1 MVTLSNAALK
11 DDLEKAVAKS
21 FAEFDRRNPRSREED
36 EKAASFMPGGNTRTV
51 IFHPPFPLTIAR
63 GEGQYVWDIDGHR
76 YTNFVGEFG
85 AGLFGHSNPEIT
97 QAIRHAIEDGTV
109 LGGPNRYERIL
120 AAELVGRF
128 PSIDKVRFTNSG
140 TEANMM
146 AISVSRVVSGRPK
159 VMVFEGA
166 YHGGVFLFAHGG
178 SPINAPFDYVM
189 APFNNI
195 EKTVELVERHA
206 DELACVVIEP
216 MQGSGGMI
224 PARKEFLQ
232 TLRDVTR
239 RHGIILIFDEVVTSR
254 LSGGGLQQILGIT
267 PDMTTLGKYIGGGT
281 TFGAFGGRDDI
292 MARFDPRSPHAIA
305 HAGTFNN
312 NVITH
317 AAGSTA
323 MTRVYTPEVAESFN
337 AMGGRFRERLNGIIR
352 KHGLPMIVTGLGSIM
367 QLHCCEGPMNDE
379 HDAERDNELKS
390 RLLFHELLARDQRMT
405 WRNSMLL
412 CLPMT
417 DDDLDSYCRAFEDV
431 LSEHGHLL
439 AME

>member
-1 MVTLSNAALK
+1 
-11 DDLEKAVAKS
+11 
-21 FAEFDRRNPRSREED
+21 
-36 EKAASFMPGGNTRTV
+36 
-51 IFHPPFPLTIAR
+51 
-63 GEGQYVWDIDGHR
+63 
-76 YTNFVGEFG
+76 
-85 AGLFGHSNPEIT
+85 
-97 QAIRHAIEDGTV
+97 
-109 LGGPNRYERIL
+109 
-120 AAELVGRF
+120 
-128 PSIDKVRFTNSG
+128 
-140 TEANMM
+140 MM
-146 AISVSRVVSGRPK
+146 AISISRVVSGRSK

-189 APFNNI
+189 APFNDI

-232 TLRDVTR
+232 ALRDGTR

-254 LSGGGLQQILGIT
+254 LSGGGLQKILGIT
-267 PDMTTLGKYIGGGT
+267 PDMTTLGKYIGGGAT
-281 TFGAFGGRDDI
+281 VGAFGGRDDI

-337 AMGGRFRERLNGIIR
+337 AMGDRFRERLNGIIR
-352 KHGLPMIVTGLGSIM
+352 RHDLPMIVTGLGSIM

-390 RLLFHELLARDQRMT
+390 RLLFHELLARNPEDDMAQFHAALSAHDRRRSRLILPGLRGRPFRTRPSLRHGVADPLAFVGTDPLGSRCLVAVGQQDSRQPDAIAKVRTIRGGPPASTAPFSGVVVSRPEWANAGIAASARSPASRIAFLVVPHRM
-405 WRNSMLL
+405 
-412 CLPMT
+412 P
-417 DDDLDSYCRAFEDV
+417 
-431 LSEHGHLL
+431 L
-439 AME
+439 ARWSSRT